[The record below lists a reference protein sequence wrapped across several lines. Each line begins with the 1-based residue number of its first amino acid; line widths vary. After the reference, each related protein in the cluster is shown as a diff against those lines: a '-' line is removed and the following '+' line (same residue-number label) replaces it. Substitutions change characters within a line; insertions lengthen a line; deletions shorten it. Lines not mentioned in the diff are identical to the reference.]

1 MVIFEYTLK
10 YHYLN
15 KRKVIFALIL
25 TPSQTISA
33 YHPLLYHI
41 ALRMVGSLT
50 DAEDIVQDTLLKVF
64 EKIDTFRGESAL
76 SSWIYRIALNFSY
89 MKIRKGSRNEYASIE
104 DHMPKFE
111 KSGMHLYPVGNWAE
125 KADDKLLRKEMKS
138 HIVENIEKL
147 SEKYKT
153 VLVMRD
159 IQGLSTSEVA
169 EATGMTIPAV
179 KSRLHRARLFLRD
192 GLSDYY
198 DGGGV

>member
-1 MVIFEYTLK
+1 LAIRDDAELVKRLK
-10 YHYLN
+10 AKEPTAMDELVNGYSGNIYGL
-15 KRKVIFALIL
+15 ALK
-25 TPSQTISA
+25 
-33 YHPLLYHI
+33 LLKNQP
-41 ALRMVGSLT
+41 
-50 DAEDIVQDTLLKVF
+50 DAEDVVQDTLLKVF

-89 MKIRKGSRNEYASIE
+89 MKIRKGSRNEYAPIE

-111 KSGMHLYPVGNWAE
+111 KNGMHLNPVGSWAD
-125 KADDKLLRKEMKS
+125 KAEDKLLRKEMKS

-159 IQGLSTSEVA
+159 IQGLSSSEVA
-169 EATGMTIPAV
+169 EITGMTIPAV

-192 GLSDYY
+192 GLSSYY
-198 DGGGV
+198 KGDGV

>member
-1 MVIFEYTLK
+1 MAIRDDAELVERLK
-10 YHYLN
+10 A
-15 KRKVIFALIL
+15 KE
-25 TPSQTISA
+25 PSAMDELVNGYSGKIYGLA
-33 YHPLLYHI
+33 VKLLKNQ
-41 ALRMVGSLT
+41 A
-50 DAEDIVQDTLLKVF
+50 DAEDVVQDTLLKIF

-89 MKIRKGSRNEYASIE
+89 MKIRKGSKNEYAPIE

-111 KSGMHLYPVGNWAE
+111 KNGMHLYPVGSWAE

-169 EATGMTIPAV
+169 EITGMTIPAV

-198 DGGGV
+198 KGDGVL

>member
-1 MVIFEYTLK
+1 MEIRDDAELVKRLK
-10 YHYLN
+10 A
-15 KRKVIFALIL
+15 KE
-25 TPSQTISA
+25 PSAMDELVYGYSGKIYGLA
-33 YHPLLYHI
+33 VKLLKNQP
-41 ALRMVGSLT
+41 

-89 MKIRKGSRNEYASIE
+89 MKIRKGSKNEYASID

-111 KSGMHLYPVGNWAE
+111 KSGMHLSPVCNWAE

-138 HIVENIEKL
+138 HIMENIEKL

-198 DGGGV
+198 NGGVL

>member
-1 MVIFEYTLK
+1 MDELVNGYSGNIYGLALK
-10 YHYLN
+10 
-15 KRKVIFALIL
+15 
-25 TPSQTISA
+25 
-33 YHPLLYHI
+33 LLKNQP
-41 ALRMVGSLT
+41 
-50 DAEDIVQDTLLKVF
+50 DAEDVVQDTLLKVF

-89 MKIRKGSRNEYASIE
+89 MKIRKGSRNEYAPIE

-111 KSGMHLYPVGNWAE
+111 KNGMHLYPVGSWAE

-138 HIVENIEKL
+138 HIVKNIEKL

-159 IQGLSTSEVA
+159 IQGLSSSEVA
-169 EATGMTIPAV
+169 EITGMTIPAV

-192 GLSDYY
+192 GLSGYY
-198 DGGGV
+198 KGDGVL